1 MTEDVHLRRVPRQTR
16 GQQRVSKIL
25 SAAAELFAEIGY
37 DAATTNAIA
46 ARAETSIGSLY
57 QFFPNKD
64 AILEAL
70 SNQYKAELAELFSS
84 LSPNPNSSVELMFGQ
99 IVDTV
104 AAFYASRPGFQVV
117 FYGSSADDELA
128 EAADVLYQTII
139 ASIDG
144 LIDFYM
150 PGLEPTR
157 RTLSALVSVKAVKS
171 LLPMAV
177 ANNGTINPYL
187 ITEIKTL
194 VSAYLRTTLH
204 K

>member
-1 MTEDVHLRRVPRQTR
+1 MTEDVNLRRVPRQTR

-57 QFFPNKD
+57 QFITNKD

-84 LSPNPNSSVELMFGQ
+84 LSPNPNSSVEMMFGQ

-104 AAFYASRPGFQVV
+104 AAFYAARPGFQVV

-171 LLPMAV
+171 L
-177 ANNGTINPYL
+177 
-187 ITEIKTL
+187 
-194 VSAYLRTTLH
+194 
-204 K
+204 